1 MKKKSIKQQ
10 ILDITGMSEEE
21 FYKTY
26 PHESDIPKLIDKY
39 GAKVEKLL
47 NGGSVKKAQTGW
59 QNNFA
64 PAPFQMQ
71 TYDVTGGQGNVMQ
84 AATNSINANIIQNR
98 RNNLR
103 QGVGLDSDEGVMDE
117 SVQKPNFIQ
126 GLRDDVS
133 KMDSD
138 DVQLGFQAAS
148 SIGGSIQ
155 RYAAARAAKKAAK
168 DQNKLLTELSPLI
181 TQANSSMPER
191 ARRNYLRP
199 DDPEFLIQPD
209 TFHNPKGVGTN
220 ILAAKKGAEIANTFA
235 PNTIYTDLEQMQDGG
250 SAGLIPEAINT
261 VGDMAAWFGGMN
273 TRKLQRE
280 NEKLMGQMGM
290 QPGIQNIN
298 SQYVS
303 HMEDGGFVNPQI
315 AKSLEGIPMKRL
327 FAPDPTMD
335 TLRAGGHLKSY
346 TSPSERAMYTG
357 REQFAMGGNLRT
369 HWGGGLKDLSYNPF
383 GGPTVKAVGNSHDES
398 DEYGRTGIGLSVGD
412 TGNSLLQDYAEF
424 GTKVATDKAVV
435 EVEPEPIIMREN
447 PDGSESAVVF
457 GALKFP
463 KFIAKAMDKSEWS
476 NKSFKKIVENDIV
489 KKENK
494 LSKQQSK
501 ALQLLE
507 SDDLLKKKTG
517 EVTMIGVKD
526 GFKAALDDKNFLA
539 DFQDVMNKADEA
551 GFDIHKFEKTGQLT
565 KAKMGAKITTAQKGI
580 TKEQQ
585 TEAEKLYKSGNVK
598 AFQEYVQKIA
608 PDVVKQ
614 IIDEKGLP
622 RAGVFADNLSG
633 PRTNDAYQ
641 RIMDPGLIGS
651 TSQSSGRSSRTSIAD
666 IQSQIASQMNALE
679 PMYTEQYTGSVPE
692 IKSKTDWF
700 DLGRDVFNQV
710 RPFILPSNAEGLSP
724 EQISGELAALATN
737 QLRPVHMQK
746 APLRLRIA
754 QDISLQ
760 DQLAQNQSNYRA
772 AIRNLGNNP
781 TAISMLNAQKYQA
794 DQQVLAN
801 QFRANQENE
810 QNTYGYNLD
819 AMNKNDLMN
828 LQLMDQQYV
837 RQEQALSN
845 TKAVQQAAL
854 NSINAKILENRNLN
868 KALQTYE
875 NLYNFRFDK
884 KGRAYNVNPL
894 AEFNLQGSGAATTP
908 FAGMDPDELELYA
921 KQLKIQQKKQ
931 EQASKNS
938 TSKRNGGIVQ
948 AMKGLSLKDYK

>member
-1 MKKKSIKQQ
+1 MKNKSIKEQ
-10 ILDITGMSEEE
+10 ILELTGMSEKQ
-21 FYKTY
+21 FY
-26 PHESDIPKLIDKY
+26 DKY
-39 GAKVEKLL
+39 KDPEAFKKDYPKEFAKILRK
-47 NGGSVKKAQTGW
+47 GGIVKAQPGW
-59 QNNFA
+59 QSNFS
-64 PAPFQMQ
+64 PTPFQMQ

-209 TFHNPKGVGTN
+209 TFHNPMGVGTN

-235 PNTIYTDLEQMQDGG
+235 PNTIYTDLEKMEGG
-250 SAGLIPEAINT
+250 GAAGLIPEAINT

-280 NEKLMGQMGM
+280 NEKMMSQMGM

-303 HMEDGGFVNPQI
+303 HMERGGFVNPQV
-315 AKSLEGIPMKRL
+315 ATSLEGIPMKRL
-327 FAPDPTMD
+327 FASDPTMD
-335 TLRAGGHLKSY
+335 TLRTGGHIRQNNI
-346 TSPSERAMYTG
+346 TAMD
-357 REQFAMGGNLRT
+357 GNIKAT
-369 HWGGGLKDLSYNPF
+369 WGGQLKPISYNPYQAGSGQTVLGF
-383 GGPTVKAVGNSHDES
+383 GNYHDEE
-398 DEYGRTGIGLSVGD
+398 DERGRTGIGLSVGNK
-412 TGNSLLQDYAEF
+412 NSNPMMDYAEY
-424 GTKVATDKAVV
+424 GTKAAEMNSNV
-435 EVEPEPIIMREN
+435 EFEPEEPIIEQANPEGGTSVVVLGNQKLTRETAKIMGDSKLAGKKINKVGLDIALLERNINDKMQKSAAFLSELNANN
-447 PDGSESAVVF
+447 PYDKLTQSALQ
-457 GALKFP
+457 A
-463 KFIAKAMDKSEWS
+463 
-476 NKSFKKIVENDIV
+476 SFKGYDMK
-489 KKENK
+489 
-494 LSKQQSK
+494 
-501 ALQLLE
+501 
-507 SDDLLKKKTG
+507 LKKL
-517 EVTMIGVKD
+517 
-526 GFKAALDDKNFLA
+526 ADDKLKLTA
-539 DFQDVMNKADEA
+539 IQDVTNQIDKEGKGYDYKQL
-551 GFDIHKFEKTGQLT
+551 FDKGELVSASN
-565 KAKMGAKITTAQKGI
+565 KAKMGAKINTAQKGI